1 VRRVKTASGATAVQ
15 IVHKRGR
22 DVVGIDH
29 IGSAHDDAALALLLH
44 AARERRHAGQQA
56 LELDLDTAPAPDRSG
71 RPVVEATGSL
81 ILWDALSSV
90 YDALGFSA
98 VRDEAFRALVL
109 GRIIEPT
116 SKVDTVRVLTEVGV
130 PAPSRATSQRCL
142 RRIVE
147 RDYRDTVSNACYT
160 HATRGGGL
168 ALVLY
173 DLTTLYFETP
183 REDGLRKVGMSK
195 ERRVDPQVTV
205 GLLTDRSGFPLAVHL
220 FEGNKAETKT
230 VVPVLTGFR
239 DQHPDAGE
247 VIVVAD
253 AGMLSAANLLALED
267 AGFRFIVGSKSS
279 KAPYDLADHLERHGN
294 AFDDGQTLETTRT
307 MGTGKKA
314 RDRRVVWQWSFKR
327 YRHDIQAIN
336 AMVERAE
343 AVAAG
348 KRALK
353 KDRFVRIAD
362 AAPAVD
368 WDLVKRAQN
377 LAGLKGYVTNIDA
390 QVLAGDHVVTAY
402 HDLYQVERSFRM
414 TKTDLAARPVFHRLR
429 DSIEAHL
436 TIVFARVRRARGVS
450 RGPSPHRGVD
460 QQDRE
465 DAAAV
470 ADRHDHPRPPADHRR
485 TSYPCPG
492 PTDPGRPRWRWSL
505 NRCNS
510 GQVQVD
516 WPMWRAGPSALTVLS
531 RATALTQV
539 WTTGRRKIPCR
550 SM

>member
-1 VRRVKTASGATAVQ
+1 
-15 IVHKRGR
+15 
-22 DVVGIDH
+22 
-29 IGSAHDDAALALLLH
+29 
-44 AARERRHAGQQA
+44 
-56 LELDLDTAPAPDRSG
+56 
-71 RPVVEATGSL
+71 
-81 ILWDALSSV
+81 
-90 YDALGFSA
+90 
-98 VRDEAFRALVL
+98 
-109 GRIIEPT
+109 
-116 SKVDTVRVLTEVGV
+116 
-130 PAPSRATSQRCL
+130 
-142 RRIVE
+142 
-147 RDYRDTVSNACYT
+147 
-160 HATRGGGL
+160 
-168 ALVLY
+168 
-173 DLTTLYFETP
+173 
-183 REDGLRKVGMSK
+183 MSK

-230 VVPVLTGFR
+230 VVPVLTDFR

-247 VIVVAD
+247 AIVVAD

-343 AVAAG
+343 ADAAG

-353 KDRFVRIAD
+353 KDRFVTLTLTD

-368 WDLVKRAQN
+368 WDLVKRAQD

-390 QVLAGDHVVTAY
+390 KVLAGDHVVTAY

-436 TIVFARVRRARGVS
+436 TIVFAALAVSREAQARTGVS
-450 RGPSPHRGVD
+450 INKIVKTLQPLRTATITLGR
-460 QQDRE
+460 QQITAEPRIP
-465 DAAAV
+465 AAAQQILDDL
-470 ADRHDHPRPPADHRR
+470 A
-485 TSYPCPG
+485 
-492 PTDPGRPRWRWSL
+492 
-505 NRCNS
+505 S
-510 GQVQVD
+510 G
-516 WPMWRAGPSALTVLS
+516 GH
-531 RATALTQV
+531 
-539 WTTGRRKIPCR
+539 
-550 SM
+550 

>member
-1 VRRVKTASGATAVQ
+1 M
-15 IVHKRGR
+15 
-22 DVVGIDH
+22 
-29 IGSAHDDAALALLLH
+29 
-44 AARERRHAGQQA
+44 
-56 LELDLDTAPAPDRSG
+56 
-71 RPVVEATGSL
+71 
-81 ILWDALSSV
+81 
-90 YDALGFSA
+90 
-98 VRDEAFRALVL
+98 RDEAFRALVL

-307 MGTGKKA
+307 MGTGKNK
-314 RDRRVVWQWSFKR
+314 RGRRVVWQWSFKR

-353 KDRFVRIAD
+353 KDRFVRITD

-390 QVLAGDHVVTAY
+390 QVLVGHHVVTAY

-436 TIVFARVRRARGVS
+436 TIVFAALAVSREAQARTGVS
-450 RGPSPHRGVD
+450 INKIVKTLRPLRTATITLGVD
-460 QQDRE
+460 DQVIRLWRTLRDR
-465 DAAAV
+465 
-470 ADRHDHPRPPADHRR
+470 RW
-485 TSYPCPG
+485 PCV
-492 PTDPGRPRWRWSL
+492 
-505 NRCNS
+505 
-510 GQVQVD
+510 GQ
-516 WPMWRAGPSALTVLS
+516 
-531 RATALTQV
+531 
-539 WTTGRRKIPCR
+539 
-550 SM
+550 

>member
-1 VRRVKTASGATAVQ
+1 VGSFVRRVKTASGATAVQ

-130 PAPSRATSQRCL
+130 GAPSRATSQRCL

-205 GLLTDRSGFPLAVHL
+205 GLLTDRGGFPLAVHL

-239 DQHPDAGE
+239 DQHPNAGE

-279 KAPYDLADHLERHGN
+279 KAPYDLADHLQRHGN

-353 KDRFVRIAD
+353 KDRFVRITD

-390 QVLAGDHVVTAY
+390 EVLGGDHVVTAY

-436 TIVFARVRRARGVS
+436 TIVFAALAVSCEAQARTGLSINKIVKTL
-450 RGPSPHRGVD
+450 RPLRTATITLGR
-460 QQDRE
+460 QQLTAEPRIP
-465 DAAAV
+465 AAARQIL
-470 ADRHDHPRPPADHRR
+470 DD
-485 TSYPCPG
+485 
-492 PTDPGRPRWRWSL
+492 L
-505 NRCNS
+505 
-510 GQVQVD
+510 
-516 WPMWRAGPSALTVLS
+516 AG
-531 RATALTQV
+531 
-539 WTTGRRKIPCR
+539 GGH
-550 SM
+550 

>member
-1 VRRVKTASGATAVQ
+1 VGSFVRRVKTASGATAVQ

-44 AARERRHAGQQA
+44 TARERRHAGQQA
-56 LELDLDTAPAPDRSG
+56 LELDLDTAPAPDQSG

-130 PAPSRATSQRCL
+130 GAPSRATSQRCL

-205 GLLTDRSGFPLAVHL
+205 GLLADRSGFPLAVHL

-267 AGFRFIVGSKSS
+267 AGFQFIVGSKSS

-353 KDRFVRIAD
+353 KDRFVKITD

-368 WDLVKRAQN
+368 WNLVKRAQN
-377 LAGLKGYVTNIDA
+377 LAGWKGYVTNIDA
-390 QVLAGDHVVTAY
+390 DVLAGDHVVTAY

-436 TIVFARVRRARGVS
+436 TIVFAALAVS
-450 RGPSPHRGVD
+450 REAQARTDVSINKIVKTLRPLRTATITLGR
-460 QQDRE
+460 QQITAE
-465 DAAAV
+465 
-470 ADRHDHPRPPADHRR
+470 PRIPAPVRQILD
-485 TSYPCPG
+485 
-492 PTDPGRPRWRWSL
+492 DL
-505 NRCNS
+505 
-510 GQVQVD
+510 
-516 WPMWRAGPSALTVLS
+516 AG
-531 RATALTQV
+531 
-539 WTTGRRKIPCR
+539 GGH
-550 SM
+550 

>member
-1 VRRVKTASGATAVQ
+1 
-15 IVHKRGR
+15 
-22 DVVGIDH
+22 
-29 IGSAHDDAALALLLH
+29 
-44 AARERRHAGQQA
+44 
-56 LELDLDTAPAPDRSG
+56 
-71 RPVVEATGSL
+71 
-81 ILWDALSSV
+81 
-90 YDALGFSA
+90 
-98 VRDEAFRALVL
+98 
-109 GRIIEPT
+109 
-116 SKVDTVRVLTEVGV
+116 VRVLTEVGV

-205 GLLTDRSGFPLAVHL
+205 GLLTDRGGFPLAVHL

-314 RDRRVVWQWSFKR
+314 RDRRVVWRWSFKR

-353 KDRFVRIAD
+353 KDRFVRITD

-390 QVLAGDHVVTAY
+390 DVLAGDHVVTAY

-436 TIVFARVRRARGVS
+436 TIVFAALAVSREAQARTGVS
-450 RGPSPHRGVD
+450 INKIVKTLRPLRTATITLGR
-460 QQDRE
+460 QQIPAEPRIP
-465 DAAAV
+465 AAARQIL
-470 ADRHDHPRPPADHRR
+470 DD
-485 TSYPCPG
+485 
-492 PTDPGRPRWRWSL
+492 L
-505 NRCNS
+505 
-510 GQVQVD
+510 
-516 WPMWRAGPSALTVLS
+516 AG
-531 RATALTQV
+531 
-539 WTTGRRKIPCR
+539 GGH
-550 SM
+550 